1 MGIAGQYSKH
11 LAGLN
16 RLVRICAIIATSNDL
31 MLFDMYDAVQN
42 ISIPIVFE
50 QYDIT
55 PFKLRNVRLGTQ
67 PNGDVISPLPQ

>member
-1 MGIAGQYSKH
+1 
-11 LAGLN
+11 
-16 RLVRICAIIATSNDL
+16 

-42 ISIPIVFE
+42 ISTPIVFE